1 MSRFAPQRG
10 IVLII
15 VLWFIVLVTVL
26 IFTLASETRLS
37 ADIVRNN
44 QLAVIDR
51 AALLKALRMAEMELL
66 LARMPE
72 PTDQQNASDEDE
84 KKNPLYRF
92 DGRPLKLSYPGQP
105 DNIVV
110 RIYDHAGRLN
120 LRRLAPHQM
129 QALLKRYVDEDDN
142 DRLNEL
148 LAAWQDWID
157 PDDLERVNGAE
168 AKYYEDLD
176 PPYEPSNGLLETVD
190 ELVLIKGFDE
200 IFADTDL
207 NNSFT
212 IYGTGNGI
220 NPNVATREVLST
232 IPGLTG
238 KSIEE
243 ILVRRREEEFDNN
256 QDFNEFMEVEELNEF
271 LPWVSFN
278 TSQYYTI
285 ALQIIDPPPSAPPPI
300 DGDGESADSVAEET
314 PPPATDEE
322 LAMRLAAA
330 PPSSPE
336 EAQHAYMVTVQVLGT
351 AQAPKILRVD
361 PYGRLPNIEHEAL
374 VAASIAND
382 AD

>member
-1 MSRFAPQRG
+1 MSRFAAQRG
-10 IVLII
+10 MVLII
-15 VLWFIVLVTVL
+15 VLWFIVLVTIL

-44 QLAVIDR
+44 KLAVIDR

-72 PTDQQNASDEDE
+72 PVDKQRASDEVV
-84 KKNPLYRF
+84 KNPLYRF
-92 DGRPLKLSYPGQP
+92 DGRPLKLSYPDQP
-105 DNIVV
+105 KNIVV

-142 DRLNEL
+142 ERLNEL
-148 LAAWQDWID
+148 LSAWQDWID
-157 PDDLERVNGAE
+157 PDDLARANGAE
-168 AKYYEDLD
+168 TDYYEELD
-176 PPYEPSNGLLETVD
+176 PPYEPRNGLLETV
-190 ELVLIKGFDE
+190 EEIILIKGFDE
-200 IFADTDL
+200 VFSDTDL

-212 IYGTGNGI
+212 IYGNGNGI

-232 IPGLTG
+232 IPGLSG

-256 QDFNEFMEVEELNEF
+256 QDFNEFMEMEELNEF

-285 ALQIIDPPPSAPPPI
+285 ALQVITPPPNSEPAAE
-300 DGDGESADSVAEET
+300 GESESTDSTAEDIA
-314 PPPATDEE
+314 PPATDEE
-322 LAMRLAAA
+322 LAMSLAAA
-330 PPSSPE
+330 PPDQSD
-336 EAQHAYMVTVQVLGT
+336 EAQHAYMVTVQVMGT

-361 PYGRLPNIEHEAL
+361 PYGRLPNLGHEAI
-374 VAASIAND
+374 AAAALAED